1 MGFFDIN
8 YDSLSK
14 QLIPVRLRK
23 PNTRAWLR
31 ALLAPVRWLH
41 ARFKANRDATLYSM
55 AHNSQVVYLQA
66 ALNDTFDPVGRGIII
81 EDGPYEDP
89 LFVYLTPELV
99 PLWLGLDSETGTMP
113 FATPATLFTEGET
126 LLMGYAFIV
135 KVPVSVSFDTD
146 RMKALIDKY
155 RIAGRN
161 IYQVT
166 TY

>member
-8 YDSLSK
+8 FDSLRT
-14 QLIPVRLRK
+14 QLLPVRLRK
-23 PNTRAWLR
+23 PRMKAWMR
-31 ALLAPVRWLH
+31 ALLSPITFLH
-41 ARFKANRDATLYSM
+41 YRFRSNRDANLYIV

-66 ALNDTFDPVGRGIII
+66 ALNDTFDPVGRGILI

-89 LFVYLTPELV
+89 LFVYLPPELS
-99 PLWLGLDSETGTMP
+99 PLWLGLESEAGSMP
-113 FATPATLFTEGET
+113 FATPATLFTVGET
-126 LLMGYAFIV
+126 SLMGYAFIV
-135 KVPVSVSFDTD
+135 KVPASISFDIG

-155 RIAGRN
+155 RVAGRN

>member
-8 YDSLSK
+8 FDSLRT
-14 QLIPVRLRK
+14 QLLPVRLRK
-23 PNTRAWLR
+23 TNTKAWLSS
-31 ALLAPVRWLH
+31 LLAPVRWLH
-41 ARFKANRDATLYSM
+41 NKFINDRNATLYSL

-89 LFVYLTPELV
+89 LFVYLAPELV
-99 PLWLGLDSETGTMP
+99 PQWLGLDSEAGTMP
-113 FATPATLFTEGET
+113 FATPAALFTEGET

-135 KVPVSVSFDTD
+135 KVPVGVSFDTD

-161 IYQVT
+161 IYQIT